1 MSEKFVVALISC
13 VHEVPE
19 WVYDKYREAGVEFRY
34 HECGTREDLQKYASD
49 ADVLWFMSSRTGL
62 VSKENMDIFK
72 KAGVVIKCGS
82 GTDNI
87 DHDACTKAGIIV
99 AHTPEDPVEPTSD
112 HAIALLFTAVR
123 QTARQDRLIRR
134 GIHEPQA
141 ALPIGKFTGEDL
153 GIIGF
158 GRIGK
163 AIARKLAGFKMKVRV
178 YDPYLDKAFV
188 ETLGAQK
195 VELDELLHKSKYII
209 VQCPLTQETKNL
221 LGRNQL
227 QMMRPDSI
235 LVNNARAGIVDEK
248 ALIEAL
254 KNGWIKAAA
263 CDVLDNHDDKEL
275 LSLENLN
282 FTPHLGGWPANYP
295 YDTFAAVVN
304 EIVGM
309 SKKKKPQ
316 WIANP
321 KVKPKWEWCN
331 GSCTTV
337 RT

>member
-1 MSEKFVVALISC
+1 MSENFVVSLISC
-13 VHEVPE
+13 VHDVPE
-19 WVYDKYREAGVEFRY
+19 WVYEKFKKEGIEFRY
-34 HECGTREDLQKYASD
+34 HECNTPEDLQEYAAD
-49 ADVLWFMSSRTGL
+49 ADVLWLMSSRKGL

-72 KAGVVIKCGS
+72 KAGAAIKCGS

-87 DHDACTKAGIIV
+87 DHDACTKAGIII
-99 AHTPEDPVEPTSD
+99 AHTPEDPVDPTSD

-134 GIHEPQA
+134 GIHDSTA

-163 AIARKLAGFKMKVRV
+163 AITRKLSGFKMNIRV
-178 YDPYLDKAFV
+178 YDPYLDKVLV
-188 ETLGAQK
+188 ESMGAQK
-195 VELDELLHKSKYII
+195 VELEELLHKSKYVI
-209 VQCPLTQETKNL
+209 VQCPLTKETQNL
-221 LGRNQL
+221 LGRKEL
-227 QMMRPDSI
+227 QVMRPDSV

-254 KNGWIKAAA
+254 KKGWIKAAA
-263 CDVLDNHDDKEL
+263 CDVVNNYEDKEL

-282 FTPHLGGWPANYP
+282 LTPHLGGWPANYP
-295 YDTFAAVVN
+295 YDTFAAVVDV
-304 EIVGM
+304 IVGM
-309 SKKKKPQ
+309 AKKKKPQ

-321 KVKPKWEWCN
+321 KVKPRWKWCA
-331 GSCTTV
+331 
-337 RT
+337 